1 MTTFAKKLNAEDD
14 ILLKQLA
21 ACDDAVVRRRA
32 RSILMSMEG
41 IGTHQIAEELA
52 WSERSV
58 RNTVVAFNRDGID
71 SVSRR
76 LSPGRMRM
84 LSDVKSETLLEII
97 SRPPSDFGM
106 EDCNWSLASL
116 ASTLK
121 KLGLCAEVSRRTL
134 GRELVRRGIDWSN
147 AKLDLAQSAS
157 CAGITMDAPDAGR
170 RENTSATE
178 PMHDHGPSIKRR
190 LYADMLLTPEDGARY
205 DEIIKGLR
213 EDFPVSSNVDEMHIQ
228 LAAVCYLK
236 LAKAHLAED
245 WEKAEHMD
253 RMLKG
258 HLMELKAAK
267 KRQQSTEPGGDSP
280 AEWATEVLESLAALE
295 GSGGPIDV
303 SELSKEDF
311 NDQMRKSYERWKER
325 RLSQ

>member
-1 MTTFAKKLNAEDD
+1 MTTFARKLSAEENVM
-14 ILLKQLA
+14 LEELA
-21 ACDDAVVRRRA
+21 TSDDAIVRKRA

-41 IGTHQIAEELA
+41 FGTHQIAEELG

-106 EDCNWSLASL
+106 DGCNWSLASL
-116 ASTLK
+116 ASILK
-121 KLGLCAEVSRRTL
+121 KLGVCTEVSIRTL
-134 GRELVRRGIDWSN
+134 GRELMRRGINWN
-147 AKLDLAQSAS
+147 NTKLDLTQLAS
-157 CAGITMDAPDAGR
+157 CAGIKADATNADSQ
-170 RENTSATE
+170 ENTS
-178 PMHDHGPSIKRR
+178 PIDSPHGHCPSTKRG
-190 LYADMLLTPEDGARY
+190 LYADMLLTSEDGAHY

-213 EDFPVSSNVDEMHIQ
+213 EDFSVSNNVEEMHVQ

-258 HLMELKAAK
+258 HLAELKAAK
-267 KRQQSTEPGGDSP
+267 KKQQATEPGGDSL
-280 AEWATEVLESLAALE
+280 AEWATEVLESLAGLE

-311 NDQMRKSYERWKER
+311 NDLIGKSFEQWKER
-325 RLSQ
+325 RQTK